1 MTNKSNSKLPTEQ
14 MSRASKIVVFIA
26 ALFCSFLLWIYAIG
40 YDSTLFE
47 RTFNG
52 IPVEIQGEELLAD
65 SKNFMLAPGQK
76 FSSITVVVKG
86 KRSELNELS
95 AQDFRAV
102 VDVSLAEGSG
112 EQQFNIV
119 VYAPNGIEVISQSS
133 MTVRAYVDN
142 FTQKS
147 QLLSVSVD
155 IGNEYLM
162 SEGVTFVDTI
172 ANPAA
177 ITVSGP
183 ASVLDRIEGAY
194 VDFDLEDYPVKDTI
208 YSYGA
213 IELRDKNGNVINDP
227 YVKISDNT
235 AYVTVNVTKQ
245 KTVPVDIMFVG
256 GIFEN
261 SGEDYPISYISS
273 HSSVSVS
280 GSPSALDAIT
290 SVVLEIDE
298 TTVNGKQSFEFPI
311 GSMLPE
317 GVSNNS
323 GTSKIVVDVTMPSEF
338 YTREYSIAPENITIE
353 NLPEGYEY
361 TVSQGINVTL
371 IGPAEAFEF
380 FDPAMLKASAD
391 YRVLKDNMDG
401 TYTAKAKISFGLEH
415 SAIYVLNLG
424 YTVDFTVNEII
435 PDVLPGEG
443 EDSPMENDLNTAQ

>member
-1 MTNKSNSKLPTEQ
+1 MTNKPNSKLPAEQ
-14 MSRASKIVVFIA
+14 MSRTSKIVVFIA
-26 ALFCSFLLWIYAIG
+26 ALFCAFLLWIYAIG

-65 SKNFMLAPGQK
+65 SKNFMLAPDQK

-86 KRSELNELS
+86 KRSELNELT

-102 VDVSLAEGSG
+102 VDVSLAEDSG
-112 EQQFNIV
+112 EQEFNIV
-119 VYAPNGIEVISQSS
+119 VYAPNGVEVISQSS

-162 SEGVTFVDTI
+162 SEGVTFVDTV

-194 VDFDLEDYPVKDTI
+194 VDFDLDDYPVKDTI

-245 KTVPVDIMFVG
+245 KTIPVDVKFVG
-256 GIFEN
+256 GIF
-261 SGEDYPISYISS
+261 GTVGYDYPISYSSS
-273 HSSVSVS
+273 HNSITVS
-280 GSPSALDAIT
+280 GSPSALDSIT
-290 SVVLEIDE
+290 SIVLEIDE
-298 TTVNGKQSFEFPI
+298 TTINGKETFEFPI
-311 GSMLPE
+311 GSMLPD
-317 GVSNNS
+317 GVFNSS
-323 GTSKIVVDVTMPSEF
+323 GTSKIVVDVEMPSEF
-338 YTREYSIAPENITIE
+338 YTREYFISPENITIE
-353 NLPEGYEY
+353 NLPDGYGY
-361 TVSQGINVTL
+361 TVSEGINVTL
-371 IGPAEAFEF
+371 KGPSEAFEV
-380 FDPAMLKASAD
+380 FDPSMLKASAD
-391 YRVLKDNMDG
+391 YRVIKDNMDG
-401 TYTAKAKISFGLEH
+401 SYTAKVKISFGMEH

-424 YTVDFTVNEII
+424 YSVDFTVNEIS
-435 PDVLPGEG
+435 GELEG
-443 EDSPMENDLNTAQ
+443 SSEENNLN